1 MRARPAHRP
10 SPLWSDRCVTMVK
23 VESSDCRTRQRRV
36 RQGARVPTS
45 PALLRLLASWHAA
58 RGDVDKALEPLLTH
72 GPVAASR
79 VGARLPELRRLLQE
93 ERAAFQR
100 FAQAAEGGPDA
111 VAEPANVSV
120 AQLLALPR
128 QPDGEAGR

>member
-1 MRARPAHRP
+1 M
-10 SPLWSDRCVTMVK
+10 
-23 VESSDCRTRQRRV
+23 
-36 RQGARVPTS
+36 PTS

-100 FAQAAEGGPDA
+100 FAQAAEGGSDA
-111 VAEPANVSV
+111 AAAEGAALAADSASVSV

-128 QPDGEAGR
+128 KPYGDAQR